1 MSQPLA
7 QLLASAAFVLA
18 AAWLAHRQR
27 LDLSRPLLTAALRA
41 ALQLAV
47 VGALIALVFE
57 VPVLAIAFV
66 AIMVGTASLT
76 AGSRMRALPGARR
89 IAIGAIALPALSAVG
104 ILLLVG
110 AFDATPRAT
119 IPTAGILI
127 GGAMLATTL
136 TGRRLVED
144 LAGGIDE
151 IETRLALGD
160 RARDA
165 LVPLTRRAIA
175 GAMVP
180 LVDQTRSAG
189 LVTLP
194 GTFVGLVLG
203 GASPETAARVQLTV
217 LLTLLLVQLLS
228 ALLTAEL
235 VTRAATLPG
244 ERVAVPSPSVRKPA
258 R

>member
-7 QLLASAAFVLA
+7 QLLASTAFVLA
-18 AAWLAHRQR
+18 AAWLAYRQR
-27 LDLSRPLLTAALRA
+27 LGLSRSLLTAALRA

-47 VGALIALVFE
+47 VGALIALVFK

-66 AIMVGTASLT
+66 AIMVATASLT
-76 AGSRMRALPGARR
+76 AGSRMRALPGSRR

-104 ILLLVG
+104 VLLLVG

-144 LAGGIDE
+144 LTGGIDE
-151 IETRLALGD
+151 IEARLALGD

-165 LVPLTRRAIA
+165 LAPLTRRAIA

-244 ERVAVPSPSVRKPA
+244 ERVAVPGA
-258 R
+258 RA

>member
-7 QLLASAAFVLA
+7 QLLASATFVLA

-27 LDLSRPLLTAALRA
+27 LGLSRSLLTAALRA

-57 VPVLAIAFV
+57 LPVLAIAFV
-66 AIMVGTASLT
+66 ATMVATASLT
-76 AGSRMRALPGARR
+76 AGSRVRALPGARR
-89 IAIGAIALPALSAVG
+89 TAIAAIALPALGATGV
-104 ILLLVG
+104 LLAVG
-110 AFDATPRAT
+110 AFAATPRAT

-144 LAGGIDE
+144 LVAGVDE
-151 IETRLALGD
+151 IEARLALGD

-165 LVPLTRRAIA
+165 LAPLTRRAI
-175 GAMVP
+175 GSAMVP
-180 LVDQTRSAG
+180 LMDQTRSAG

-203 GASPETAARVQLTV
+203 GASPQTAARVQLTI

-244 ERVAVPSPSVRKPA
+244 ERVRVPAGDRPA

>member
-1 MSQPLA
+1 VSQPVA

-18 AAWLAHRQR
+18 AAALAYRQR
-27 LDLSRPLLTAALRA
+27 LGLSRSLLTAALRA
-41 ALQLAV
+41 AVQLAV
-47 VGALIALVFE
+47 VGALIALVFR

-66 AIMVGTASLT
+66 AIMVATASLT

-89 IAIGAIALPALSAVG
+89 IAVSAIALPALSAVG
-104 ILLLVG
+104 LLLLVG
-110 AFDATPRAT
+110 AFAATPRAT

-144 LAGGIDE
+144 LTAGADE
-151 IETRLALGD
+151 IEARLSLGD

-244 ERVAVPSPSVRKPA
+244 ERVAVPGVPA
-258 R
+258 

>member
-1 MSQPLA
+1 MNALA
-7 QLLASAAFVLA
+7 QLIASAAFVLA
-18 AAWLAHRQR
+18 AAWLAYRQR
-27 LDLSRPLLTAALRA
+27 LGLTRSLLTAALRA
-41 ALQLAV
+41 SVQLAA

-66 AIMVGTASLT
+66 AIMVTTASLT
-76 AGSRMRALPGARR
+76 AGSRIRALPGARK
-89 IAIGAIALPALSAVG
+89 IAISAIALPALGATGV
-104 ILLLVG
+104 LLLVG
-110 AFDATPRAT
+110 AFAATPRAT

-144 LAGGIDE
+144 LAAGIDE
-151 IETRLALGD
+151 IEARLSLGD

-165 LVPLTRRAIA
+165 LAPLTRRAIT

-180 LVDQTRSAG
+180 LTDQTRSAG

-217 LLTLLLVQLLS
+217 LLTLVLVQLLS

-244 ERVAVPSPSVRKPA
+244 ERVRVPVA
-258 R
+258 A

>member
-1 MSQPLA
+1 VSQPAA
-7 QLLASAAFVLA
+7 QLAASAAFVLA
-18 AAWLAHRQR
+18 AAALAYRQR
-27 LDLSRPLLTAALRA
+27 LGLSRTLLTAALRA
-41 ALQLAV
+41 AVQLAI
-47 VGALIALVFE
+47 VGALIALVFR
-57 VPVLAIAFV
+57 VPALAVAFV
-66 AIMVGTASLT
+66 AVMVLTASLT
-76 AGSRMRALPGARR
+76 AGSRMRALPGSRR
-89 IAIGAIALPALSAVG
+89 IAVAAIALPALSATGV
-104 ILLLVG
+104 LLLVG

-127 GGAMLATTL
+127 GGALLATTL

-144 LAGGIDE
+144 LAAGADE
-151 IETRLALGD
+151 IEARLALGD

-175 GAMVP
+175 GTMVP
-180 LVDQTRSAG
+180 LTDQTRSAG

-203 GASPETAARVQLTV
+203 GASPATAARVQLTV

-244 ERVAVPSPSVRKPA
+244 ERVRVPGAVA
-258 R
+258 

>member
-7 QLLASAAFVLA
+7 QILASAAFVLA

-27 LDLSRPLLTAALRA
+27 LGLSRSLLTAALRA
-41 ALQLAV
+41 ALQLAI

-66 AIMVGTASLT
+66 AIMVTTASLT
-76 AGSRMRALPGARR
+76 AGSRMRALPGSRR
-89 IAIGAIALPALSAVG
+89 IALSAIALPALGATGV
-104 ILLLVG
+104 LLLVG

-127 GGAMLATTL
+127 GGALLATTL

-144 LAGGIDE
+144 LTAGIDE
-151 IETRLALGD
+151 IEARLSLGD

-165 LVPLTRRAIA
+165 LAPLTRRAIA

-180 LVDQTRSAG
+180 LTDQTRSAG

-244 ERVAVPSPSVRKPA
+244 ERVRVPA
-258 R
+258 AAT

>member
-7 QLLASAAFVLA
+7 QIVASAAFVLA

-27 LDLSRPLLTAALRA
+27 LGLSRSLLTAAGRA

-57 VPVLAIAFV
+57 VPALAVAFV
-66 AIMVGTASLT
+66 AVMVLTATLT

-89 IAIGAIALPALSAVG
+89 IAIGAIALPAVG
-104 ILLLVG
+104 ATGALLAVG
-110 AFDATPRAT
+110 AFAATPRAT

-144 LAGGIDE
+144 LTGSVEE

-160 RARDA
+160 HARDA

-175 GAMVP
+175 GALVP

-203 GASPETAARVQLTV
+203 GASPATAARVQLTV

-244 ERVAVPSPSVRKPA
+244 ERVRVPGA
-258 R
+258 AT

>member
-1 MSQPLA
+1 MSRPLA

-18 AAWLAHRQR
+18 AALLAHRQR
-27 LDLSRPLLTAALRA
+27 LALSRSLLIAAVRA
-41 ALQLAV
+41 AGQLAL
-47 VGALIALVFE
+47 VGLLIALVFR
-57 VPVLAIAFV
+57 VPALAVAFLAVMV
-66 AIMVGTASLT
+66 ATASLT

-89 IAIGAIALPALSAVG
+89 IAAGAIALPALGATGV
-104 ILLLVG
+104 LLAVG
-110 AFDATPRAT
+110 AFAATPRAT

-136 TGRRLVED
+136 TGRRLVEG
-144 LAGGIDE
+144 LADAVDE
-151 IETRLALGD
+151 IEARLSLGD

-165 LVPLTRRAIA
+165 LAPLARRAIG
-175 GAMVP
+175 GALVP
-180 LVDQTRSAG
+180 LIDQTRSAG

-203 GASPETAARVQLTV
+203 GASPATAARVQLTV

-244 ERVAVPSPSVRKPA
+244 ERVAMPVAPG
-258 R
+258 